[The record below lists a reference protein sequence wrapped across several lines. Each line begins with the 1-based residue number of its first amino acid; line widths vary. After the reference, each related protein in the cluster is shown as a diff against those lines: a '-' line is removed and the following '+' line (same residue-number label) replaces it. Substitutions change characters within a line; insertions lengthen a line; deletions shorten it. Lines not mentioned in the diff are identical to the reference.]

1 MKVKRFFA
9 ELKRRNMIRAVIAYL
24 AVSWLLVQ
32 IASIIFPAFDFPDY
46 AIKIL
51 IYILAIGLF
60 IWIVFSWIY
69 DWTSKGWQKTSEL
82 TGTYA
87 EKIPG
92 RGFLIFFIFFVAF
105 LMLGGWYIWK
115 MGYDQPRQEIKSLAV
130 LPFDNLSE
138 QPDQEAFVSGL
149 QDNLITTLSQIRS
162 LRIISR
168 TSTLKYEDTEH
179 SMKEIATE
187 LDVDALIESSVL
199 KVGDS
204 VRINFQL
211 IQVFPVERHLWARN
225 FDRPVDDNVLKMF
238 NELTKLVA
246 KEIHLELSPK
256 EASFLNDSKP
266 VHPEAL
272 KAYLRGKYQL
282 EKLSPEGFRKALEFF
297 EKAISID
304 PEYAP
309 VYAEVAN
316 SYIYM
321 LQMRMI
327 IFNKA
332 LPKIY
337 EYNNKALEKDPNL
350 SEANFTTA
358 LIKWFEWD
366 WEACE
371 NKFQQFLSDN
381 PNHALGNA
389 FYGHLLMLQMR
400 SAEAIPYMDRAIA
413 LDPMNDLLFSLKAFV
428 LLNSGRNE
436 EAGEMLVKSMELNP
450 RNMLTLRAMEAGTA
464 ANRDLEGSIE
474 FLDKIYSDIYQL
486 DLDLK
491 TYFKNYG
498 YKKSIL
504 HLCKT
509 LENEMNGQDFYI
521 ALFYHRIGQFEKSI
535 EWLLESYENHDVD
548 IPYLFVGKGLDNVI
562 NDPRIVAISKKVGL
576 PN

>member
-1 MKVKRFFA
+1 MKQFFA
-9 ELKRRNMIRAVIAYL
+9 ELKRRKVIRAVITYL
-24 AVSWLLVQ
+24 AVAWLLVQ

-87 EKIPG
+87 EKTPG
-92 RGFLIFFIFFVAF
+92 RGFLIFFIFFIAF
-105 LMLGGWYIWK
+105 LMLGGWSIWK
-115 MGYDQPRQEIKSLAV
+115 MGYEQPKQEIMSLAV
-130 LPFDNLSE
+130 LPFDNLSD

-149 QDNLITTLSQIRS
+149 QDNLITTLSQLRS

-168 TSTLKYEDTEH
+168 TSTLKYEQTER
-179 SMKEIATE
+179 SMKEIGTE
-187 LDVDALIESSVL
+187 LDVDALIKSSVL
-199 KVGDS
+199 KFGDS

-211 IQVFPVERHLWARN
+211 VQVFPIERHLWARN
-225 FDRPVDDNVLKMF
+225 FDRPLDDNLLHLF
-238 NELTKLVA
+238 NELAQLVA
-246 KEIHLELSPK
+246 NEIHLELSPK
-256 EASFLNDSKP
+256 EASLLKDSNP

-272 KAYLRGKYQL
+272 KAYLTGKYQL
-282 EKLSPEGFRKALEFF
+282 EKLSPEGFQKALSLF

-304 PEYAP
+304 PDYAP
-309 VYAEVAN
+309 VYAELAN

-327 IFNKA
+327 NFNKA

-337 EYNNKALEKDPNL
+337 EYNNKALEKDPDL
-350 SEANFTTA
+350 PEAKFTTA

-366 WEACE
+366 WESCE
-371 NKFQQFLSDN
+371 NKFQQFLLDN

-400 SAEAIPYMDRAIA
+400 GDEAMPYMDKAIA

-428 LLNSGRNE
+428 LLNTGRNE
-436 EAGEMLVKSMELNP
+436 EAGEMLIKSMELNP
-450 RNMLTLRAMEAGTA
+450 RNMLTLRAMETGSATIG
-464 ANRDLEGSIE
+464 DLEGSIG
-474 FLDKIYSDIYQL
+474 FLDKIYSDMYQL

-498 YKKSIL
+498 YEKSIL
-504 HLCKT
+504 HLCQT
-509 LENEMNGQDFYI
+509 IENEMNGQDLYI

-535 EWLLESYENHDVD
+535 EWLLRSYENHDVD
-548 IPYLFVGKGLDNVI
+548 IPYLFVGKGLDKVI
-562 NDPRIVAISKKVGL
+562 NDPRIIAISKKVGL